1 MAFKHLGGGGLLA
14 MALLGSSALAAPA
27 APPARLLQA
36 PVLSATHLA
45 FVSGG
50 DIWVAPRPASAGA
63 PVRAVRL
70 TNGIGIEQ
78 APSFSPDGQT
88 IAFTGE
94 YDGNTDVFTIP
105 VTGGVPKRLT
115 YHPATDSA
123 VGWSPDGAQVLFR
136 SNRDAAS
143 RYARL
148 WQVSAGGGAATAL
161 PLPMAA
167 SGSIAPDGKAIAYN
181 PQEPGFS
188 FNHTRYTAW
197 GNYRGGLAGAVW
209 ITRFDGLATTK
220 VPQQGGADFS
230 PVWLG
235 GQVYFLSGR
244 KGPVSIYRFDPA
256 SGQTS
261 LVWQNRGPD
270 IRSLATD
277 GTSLVFDRLGTIHTL
292 LPGAEPQAISIALDG
307 DMPDVRPRVAPV
319 GSEVRAASLSP
330 SGIRVAVEAHGE
342 IVSLAVK
349 DGITR
354 NLTSSPGTMERTP
367 AWSPDGQSIA
377 YFSDENGLYA
387 LHVASQQGAGKGV
400 RKYALAPEPAYYG
413 NPKWAPDG
421 KHIAFQDNRLNTWIL
436 DLASGKLVAAGP
448 ADEFGG
454 FAQGAR
460 GMAWSPDSRWFVYAR
475 ISGNHF
481 PVLMLHEVATGKVT
495 QITDAMA
502 MAADPAF
509 DRDGK
514 YLYFLASNN
523 AGGTISGLDMSS
535 DVYQPVSS
543 VYAIALHADI
553 ASPLAPELGDEK
565 APPPPAAAPA
575 RPAGKA
581 KAKVAPAAPADPPIK
596 VDLASLSLDQIA
608 RRMVALPL
616 PAADYRNLEAGKGGV
631 LWLLRSNEALD
642 IDGEGPGS
650 AALLRWTLADKKSE
664 TLFDKAQAFTL
675 SADGNKLL
683 VQTAGPTQAWLVAD
697 AGKPIRPADP
707 DVKLKTDALTVR
719 VDPAAEWAQMYREIW
734 RVQRAFFY
742 DPNFHGYDVNR
753 AEKELAAWLP
763 GIQSR
768 GDLNYLFHEAL
779 TGFSIGHLRG
789 GGGSIPAARR
799 VPGGLLGADYEIR
812 EGRWCIA
819 RIHDGGTWTP
829 DIKAPLARPGLDVKP
844 GDCITAINGTPVSA
858 AEDIQKPLEGT
869 ADQAITLTIARGQ
882 QPAREVTVVPIA
894 SEARLRNLTWIED
907 NRRRVDRLSG
917 GKLGYVYLPN
927 TGGGGFTSFNRYYFA
942 QTDRQGMVIDDRFNG
957 GGQAADYMIDV
968 MKRRLINWWQP
979 RYGRIDRTPAASV
992 LGPKVMLINEGSA
1005 SGGDMLPWMF
1015 RDFKLGPLVGKRT
1028 WGGLVGI
1035 GGIPPL
1041 MDGGQL
1047 TSPFVAFFSPAGE
1060 WAVENIGVPPDV
1072 EVDQDP
1078 APTMAGGDPQ
1088 LEKAVALALDA
1099 LAKEPPPQPR
1109 RPPFPLYGP
1118 DGPIRR

>member
-1 MAFKHLGGGGLLA
+1 MMNRQRWIGAGLLA
-14 MALLGSSALAAPA
+14 LGLASAGQAASPQ
-27 APPARLLQA
+27 RLLQQ
-36 PVLSATHLA
+36 PVMSATHLA

-50 DIWVAPRPASAGA
+50 DLWVAPRAGGK
-63 PVRAVRL
+63 AVRL
-70 TNGIGIEQ
+70 TTGVGIEQ

-94 YDGNTDVFTIP
+94 YDGNTDVFT
-105 VTGGVPKRLT
+105 VAVAGGVPKRLT
-115 YHPATDSA
+115 FHPAADNA
-123 VGWSPDGAQVLFR
+123 VGWSPDGARVIFR
-136 SNRDAAS
+136 SNRDSAS
-143 RYARL
+143 RYTRL
-148 WQVSAGGGAATAL
+148 WQVSADGGAATAL
-161 PLPMAA
+161 PLPMASA
-167 SGSIAPDGKAIAYN
+167 GTISLDGKAIAYN
-181 PQEPGFS
+181 PLEPGFS

-197 GNYRGGLAGAVW
+197 GNYRGGLTGAVW
-209 ITRFDGLATTK
+209 ITELNGLKTTK
-220 VPQQGGADFS
+220 VPQDGGADFS

-244 KGPVSIYRFDPA
+244 KGPVSVYRYDPA

-270 IRSLATD
+270 IRSLSTD
-277 GTSLVFDRLGTIHTL
+277 GKTLVFDRLGTIFTL
-292 LPGAEPQAISIALDG
+292 TPGEEPKAVSIDLDG
-307 DMPDVRPRVAPV
+307 DMPDVRPRVANV
-319 GSEVRAASLSP
+319 GSEVQSATISP
-330 SGIRVAVEAHGE
+330 TGIRAAVEAHGE
-342 IVSLAVK
+342 IISLAVK

-354 NLTSSPGTMERTP
+354 TITATPGTMERSP

-377 YFSDENGLYA
+377 YFSDEGGLYA
-387 LHVASQQGAGKGV
+387 LHVASQQGAGKAV
-400 RKYALAPEPAYYG
+400 KKYALAPEPAYYF
-413 NPKWAPDG
+413 NPLWSPDG
-421 KHIAFQDNRLNTWIL
+421 KRIAFQDNRLNTWIL
-436 DLASGKLVAAGP
+436 DLGTGKLTAAGP

-454 FAQGAR
+454 FANGSS
-460 GMAWSPDSRWFVYAR
+460 GMAWSPDSQWFVYAR
-475 ISGNHF
+475 VSGNHF

-502 MAADPAF
+502 MASDPAF

-523 AGGTISGLDMSS
+523 AGATIYPLDMSS
-535 DVYQPVSS
+535 DHYRPTRS
-543 VYAIALHADI
+543 VWAVALNAGT

-565 APPPPAAAPA
+565 APPPAAAPEKPGA
-575 RPAGKA
+575 KKA
-581 KAKVAPAAPADPPIK
+581 DAKKPAAPATPAVKI
-596 VDLASLSLDQIA
+596 DLAGLSLDQIA
-608 RRMVALPL
+608 RRMVALPV
-616 PAADYRNLEAGKGGV
+616 PAADYRGLVAGKGGV
-631 LWLLRSNEALD
+631 LWMLRNNEPADLD
-642 IDGEGPGS
+642 ADGPPG
-650 AALLRWTLADKKSE
+650 ATLLRWQLEGKKTE
-664 TLFDKAQAFTL
+664 TLFDGAQGFSL
-675 SADGNKLL
+675 SGDGNKLL
-683 VQTAGPTQAWLVAD
+683 VNTGKAWLVAD
-697 AGKPIRPADP
+697 AAKPFKASDP
-707 DVKLKTDALTVR
+707 DVKLKTDSLMVR
-719 VDPAAEWAQMYREIW
+719 IDPAAEWAQMYREIW
-734 RVQRAFFY
+734 RVQRAYFY
-742 DPNFHGYDVNR
+742 DPNFHGYDVNA
-753 AEKELAAWLP
+753 AEKALAAYLP

-789 GGGSIPAARR
+789 GGGAIPAAKR
-799 VPGGLLGADYEIR
+799 VPGGLMGADYEIR
-812 EGRWCIA
+812 DGRWCFA

-829 DIKAPLARPGLDVKP
+829 DIKAPLARPGLDVKV
-844 GDCITAINGTPVSA
+844 GDCVTAINGAEVKGN
-858 AEDIQKPLEGT
+858 EDIQKYLEGT
-869 ADQAITLTIARGQ
+869 ADQAVTLSIARAGQ
-882 QPAREVTVVPIA
+882 PVRDVTVVPIA

-927 TGGGGFTSFNRYYFA
+927 TGGGGFTAFNRYYFA
-942 QTDRQGMVIDDRFNG
+942 QTDRQGMVVDDRFNG
-957 GGQAADYMIDV
+957 GGQAADYFIEV
-968 MKRRLINWWQP
+968 MNRRLISWWQP

-992 LGPKVMLINEGSA
+992 LGPKVMLINEAAG

-1047 TSPFVAFFSPAGE
+1047 TSPSVGFFSPAGE

-1078 APTMAGGDPQ
+1078 AAVMAGGDPQ
-1088 LEKAVALALDA
+1088 LEKAVALAMDA
-1099 LAKEPPPQPR
+1099 LAKNPPPQPK

>member
-1 MAFKHLGGGGLLA
+1 MKSLGNDRMKTIRWAGAGLLA
-14 MALLGSSALAAPA
+14 LASAAASASPQ
-27 APPARLLQA
+27 RLLQA
-36 PVLSATHLA
+36 PVMSATHLA

-50 DIWVAPRPASAGA
+50 DIWVAPKAGGK
-63 PVRAVRL
+63 AVRI
-70 TNGIGIEQ
+70 TTGIGIEQ

-94 YDGNTDVFTIP
+94 YDGNTDVFTVP
-105 VTGGVPKRLT
+105 VAGGVPRRMT
-115 YHPATDSA
+115 FHPAVDAA
-123 VGWSPDGAQVLFR
+123 VGWSPDGAKLIFR
-136 SNRDAAS
+136 SNRDSAS
-143 RYARL
+143 RYTRL
-148 WQVSAGGGAATAL
+148 WQVNASGGAATAL

-167 SGSIAPDGKAIAYN
+167 AGMMAPDGKSIAYN
-181 PQEPGFS
+181 PLEPGFS

-197 GNYRGGLAGAVW
+197 GNYRGGLTGAVW
-209 ITRFDGLATTK
+209 ITQLDGLKTRK
-220 VPQQGGADFS
+220 VPQDGGADFS

-244 KGPVSIYRFDPA
+244 KGPVSVYRFDPA
-256 SGQTS
+256 SGQTT

-270 IRSLATD
+270 IRSLSTD
-277 GTSLVFDRLGTIHTL
+277 GKALVFDRLGTIFTL
-292 LPGAEPQAISIALDG
+292 VPGEEPKAISIDLDG
-307 DMPDVRPRVAPV
+307 DMPDVRPRVANV
-319 GSEVRAASLSP
+319 GSEVRAAAISP
-330 SGIRVAVEAHGE
+330 TGLRVAVEAHGE
-342 IVSLAVK
+342 IMTLPVK
-349 DGITR
+349 EGITR
-354 NLTSSPGTMERTP
+354 TITATAGTMERTP
-367 AWSPDGQSIA
+367 VWSPDGQSIA
-377 YFSDENGLYA
+377 YFSDEGGLYA
-387 LHVASQQGAGKGV
+387 LHVASQQGAGKAV
-400 RKYALAPEPAYYG
+400 KKYALAAEPAYYF
-413 NPKWAPDG
+413 NPKWSPDG
-421 KHIAFQDNRLNTWIL
+421 KRIAMQDNRLNTWIL
-436 DLASGKLVAAGP
+436 ELATGKLTAAGP
-448 ADEFGG
+448 PDEFGG
-454 FAQGAR
+454 FATSSS
-460 GMAWSPDSRWFVYAR
+460 GMAWSPDSAWFVYAR
-475 ISGNHF
+475 TSGNHF
-481 PVLMLHEVATGKVT
+481 PVLMLHEVATGKTT

-502 MAADPAF
+502 MASEPAF

-523 AGGTISGLDMSS
+523 AGGTIYPLDMSS
-535 DVYQPVSS
+535 DVYQPTRS
-543 VYAIALHADI
+543 VWAIALNAGTP
-553 ASPLAPELGDEK
+553 SPLAPELGDEK
-565 APPPPAAAPA
+565 APPPPPAPEKADAKKPAKPAAAPA
-575 RPAGKA
+575 TPA
-581 KAKVAPAAPADPPIK
+581 IK
-596 VDLASLSLDQIA
+596 IDLAGLTLDQIA

-631 LWLLRSNEALD
+631 LWLLKANEALD
-642 IDGEGPGS
+642 IDADEAPGAS
-650 AALLRWTLADKKSE
+650 LIRWTLEGKKSE
-664 TLFDKAQAFTL
+664 TLFDKAQGFTL

-683 VQTAGPTQAWLVAD
+683 VRTTGANASWLVAD
-697 AGKPIRPADP
+697 ATKPIKPSDP
-707 DVKLKTDALTVR
+707 DVKLKTEGLMAR
-719 VDPAAEWAQMYREIW
+719 IDPAAEWAQMYREIW
-734 RVQRAFFY
+734 RVQRAYFY
-742 DPNFHGYDVNR
+742 DPNFHGYDVNG
-753 AEKELAAWLP
+753 AEKALSAWLP

-789 GGGSIPAARR
+789 GGGAIPAAKR
-799 VPGGLLGADYEIR
+799 VPGGLLGADYTSKD
-812 EGRWCIA
+812 GRWCLA

-829 DIKAPLARPGLDVKP
+829 DIKAPLARPGLDVKV
-844 GDCITAINGTPVSA
+844 GDCITAINGAEVRGD
-858 AEDIQKPLEGT
+858 EDIQRHLEGT
-869 ADQAITLTIARGQ
+869 ADSAVILTIARAG

-907 NRRRVDRLSG
+907 NRRRVDQLSG

-957 GGQAADYMIDV
+957 GGQAADYMIEV
-968 MKRRLINWWQP
+968 MNRRLISWWQP
-979 RYGRIDRTPAASV
+979 RYGRIDRTPSAAV

-1047 TSPFVAFFSPAGE
+1047 TSPSVGFFSPQGE

-1078 APTMAGGDPQ
+1078 DKVMAGGDPQ

-1099 LAKEPPPQPR
+1099 LAKNPPPQPK

>member
-1 MAFKHLGGGGLLA
+1 MTNRLRWMGAGA
-14 MALLGSSALAAPA
+14 AALMTASSAQAASPQ
-27 APPARLLQA
+27 RLLQQ
-36 PVLSATHLA
+36 PVLSATHIA

-50 DIWVAPRPASAGA
+50 DLWVSPRAGGK
-63 PVRAVRL
+63 AVRL
-70 TNGIGIEQ
+70 TTGVGIEQ

-94 YDGNTDVFTIP
+94 YDGNTDVFTVP
-105 VTGGVPKRLT
+105 VAGGVPKRLT
-115 YHPATDSA
+115 YHPAADNA
-123 VGWSPDGAQVLFR
+123 VGWSPDGTKIIFR
-136 SNRDAAS
+136 SNRDSAS
-143 RYARL
+143 RYVRL
-148 WQVSAGGGAATAL
+148 WQVNAGGGAASVL
-161 PLPMAA
+161 PLPMAHLGA
-167 SGSIAPDGKAIAYN
+167 LSPDGKAIAYT
-181 PQEPGFS
+181 PQEQGFS
-188 FNHTRYTAW
+188 FAHTRYTAW

-209 ITRFDGLATTK
+209 ITQLNGLATTK

-244 KGPVSIYRFDPA
+244 KGPISVYRFDPA

-261 LVWQNRGPD
+261 LVWQNTGPD
-270 IRSLATD
+270 IRSLSTD
-277 GTSLVFDRLGTIHTL
+277 GTTLVFDRLGTIFTL
-292 LPGAEPQAISIALDG
+292 MPGEEPKAVSIDLDG
-307 DMPDVRPRVAPV
+307 DMPDVRPRVTNV
-319 GSEVRAASLSP
+319 GAEVQSVSVSP
-330 SGIRVAVEAHGE
+330 TGIRAAVEAHGE
-342 IVSLAVK
+342 ILSLAVK

-354 NLTSSPGTMERTP
+354 TITATPGTMERSP

-377 YFSDENGLYA
+377 YFSDESGLYA
-387 LHVASQQGAGKGV
+387 LHVASQQGAGKAV
-400 RKYALAPEPAYYG
+400 KKYALAAEPAYYF
-413 NPKWAPDG
+413 NPLWSPDG
-421 KHIAFQDNRLNTWIL
+421 KRIAFQDNRLNTWIL
-436 DLASGKLVAAGP
+436 DLATGKLVAAGP
-448 ADEFGG
+448 PDEFGG
-454 FAQGAR
+454 FANGAR
-460 GMAWSPDSRWFVYAR
+460 GMAWSPDSQWFVYAR
-475 ISGNHF
+475 VSGNHF
-481 PVLMLHEVATGKVT
+481 PVLMLHEVATGKAT

-502 MAADPAF
+502 MASDPAF

-523 AGGTISGLDMSS
+523 AGATIYPLDMST
-535 DVYQPVSS
+535 DHYRPTSS
-543 VYAIALHADI
+543 IYALALTAGTP
-553 ASPLAPELGDEK
+553 SPLAPELGDEK
-565 APPPPAAAPA
+565 APPPPAAPDKKADAKKPA
-575 RPAGKA
+575 
-581 KAKVAPAAPADPPIK
+581 AAPATPATKI
-596 VDLASLSLDQIA
+596 DLASLSLDQIA

-616 PAADYRNLEAGKGGV
+616 PAADYRNLVAGKGGV
-631 LWLLRSNEALD
+631 LWVLKANEPLD
-642 IDGEGPGS
+642 IDGDGPPG
-650 AALLRWTLADKKSE
+650 ATLLRWQLEGKKTE
-664 TLFDKAQAFTL
+664 TLFDGAQSFSL

-683 VQTAGPTQAWLVAD
+683 VNTGKAWLVAD
-697 AGKPIRPADP
+697 GAKPFKPSDP
-707 DVKLKTDALTVR
+707 DVKLKTESLMVR
-719 VDPAAEWAQMYREIW
+719 VYPAAEWAQMYREVW
-734 RVQRAFFY
+734 RVQRAYFY
-742 DPNFHGYDVNR
+742 DPNFHGYNVDA
-753 AEKELAAWLP
+753 AEKALAAWLP

-789 GGGSIPAARR
+789 GGGAIPAAKKI
-799 VPGGLLGADYEIR
+799 PGGLLGADYAIR
-812 EGRWCIA
+812 DNRWCIA

-829 DIKAPLARPGLDVKP
+829 DIKAPLAQPGLDVKA
-844 GDCITAINGTPVSA
+844 GDCITAINGQTVSA
-858 AEDIQKPLEGT
+858 AEDIQKYLEGT
-869 ADQAITLTIARGQ
+869 ADQAVTLSIARAG
-882 QPAREVTVVPIA
+882 QPARDVTVVPIA

-907 NRRRVDRLSG
+907 NRRRVDKLSG

-942 QTDRQGMVIDDRFNG
+942 QTDRQGMVIDDRWNG
-957 GGQAADYMIDV
+957 GGQAADYFIEV
-968 MKRRLINWWQP
+968 MNRRLISWWQP

-1047 TSPFVAFFSPAGE
+1047 TSPNVGFFSPAGE
-1060 WAVENIGVPPDV
+1060 WAVENHGVPPDV

-1078 APTMAGGDPQ
+1078 AAVMAGGDPQ

-1099 LAKEPPPQPR
+1099 LAKNPPPTPK